1 LKFPETFPKT
11 LALVVIVIPVTP
23 KGNIKMSRRITRR
36 TLRKMILQEMKQIIR
51 EEDTVTITITVPEV
65 PEVVKEYLAF
75 QIELAKRGA
84 APVLWMKDIDWN
96 EALTTMRDQNRVM
109 FDSVMDAMESA
120 ADAGEEAFRNYLSAV
135 GQALK
140 STKGFVQDLP
150 PAAKLSM
157 GLPGLLID
165 FL

>member
-1 LKFPETFPKT
+1 
-11 LALVVIVIPVTP
+11 
-23 KGNIKMSRRITRR
+23 MSKRLTRR
-36 TLRKMILQEMKQIIR
+36 TLRKMILAEMRQIIR

-96 EALTTMRDQNRVM
+96 KALTTMKNKHRDM
-109 FDSVMDAMESA
+109 FDSVMGAMESA
-120 ADAGEEAFRNYLSAV
+120 AETGEEAFQNYLSGV
-135 GQALK
+135 GQVLE
-140 STKGFVQDLP
+140 STKGFLQDLP

-165 FL
+165 LL